1 MDNKEYLDKVV
12 ESILRGTKID
22 YGKGRIYTP
31 FSPHN
36 LFIPNL
42 TTSLIFSYRF
52 GPRLHS
58 LDPFSKY
65 CRNQYGLTNN
75 EIEYVW
81 DKYKDIINEQ

>member
-12 ESILRGTKID
+12 GSLVRGTSID
-22 YGKGRIYTP
+22 YENNEVYFP